1 MIKHIVMWRLKEKAR
16 GATKEDNARTLK
28 TRLEALP
35 EVIPEIR
42 RLEVGLNIKDSE
54 RAADVVL
61 YSEFDSPEALAAYI
75 GHPAHQEVVA
85 FIREIVSETRVVDYE
100 V

>member
-1 MIKHIVMWRLKEKAR
+1 MWCLKEKAG
-16 GATKEDNARTLK
+16 GAAKEENARAMK
-28 TRLEALP
+28 ARLESLP

-42 RLEVGLNIKDSE
+42 RLEVGLNVKDSE

-61 YSEFDSPEALAAYI
+61 YSEFDSPEALAAYSR
-75 GHPAHQEVVA
+75 HPAHQEVVT
-85 FIREIVSETRVVDYE
+85 FVREIAAETRVVDYE